1 MLRHV
6 GCTRQTN
13 DLQAVIQHHLS
24 TQCLPSSETE
34 KHLPTKK
41 GLLLN
46 PPGNWIII
54 IIWILT
60 ESNHCGQP
68 LNLSKTSD
76 NTISPKHMALNIEV
90 LNMVLFI
97 APLTN
102 VGNAIRLPQDI
113 ANINVWNTPEISLM
127 FLKTGMTT
135 MITYLLM
142 QIITNL
148 VNAESPID

>member
-1 MLRHV
+1 M
-6 GCTRQTN
+6 
-13 DLQAVIQHHLS
+13 DLDRIQSLWTAPQSLQNIRQHHI
-24 TQCLPSSETE
+24 P
-34 KHLPTKK
+34 
-41 GLLLN
+41 
-46 PPGNWIII
+46 
-54 IIWILT
+54 
-60 ESNHCGQP
+60 
-68 LNLSKTSD
+68 KT
-76 NTISPKHMALNIEV
+76 HALNVEV

-127 FLKTGMTT
+127 FLKTGITT

-142 QIITNL
+142 QIIANL